1 MQNKRVFVFSSN
13 VEGRHTT
20 GTALRAYED
29 HGAVYGEGYGLQ
41 GSSFAIP
48 VKDEN
53 FKFLPLHKIK
63 SYVDKMLRYAE
74 LNPDITF
81 QVTQIGCGL
90 GGYDEAD
97 IAPMFRT
104 APMNCILPVGWR
116 NYK

>member
-53 FKFLPLHKIK
+53 FKFLPLNKIK
-63 SYVDKMLRYAE
+63 SYVDRCF
-74 LNPDITF
+74 DIKTHNLVWHPAF
-81 QVTQIGCGL
+81 LLI
-90 GGYDEAD
+90 
-97 IAPMFRT
+97 
-104 APMNCILPVGWR
+104 
-116 NYK
+116 